1 LVAVE
6 DPKMTQYLPRI
17 ISFLFF
23 ALLAAILGFWASRL
37 LAPKVAVAPV
47 NVTAENTATSDA
59 TWARQFFGSAKEA
72 ATVSGPVA
80 DSQLQVIGLISG
92 RSAVALIAADG
103 KPAKPISVGQSI
115 VPGVILKAVYG
126 EKVIVTRQGKEV
138 ELPLPL
144 KQNIAVLTSG
154 ASKPNG
160 SSPTSVL
167 TGATSSAP
175 APSPAP
181 MMVAPSSVAPPP
193 SNIAPISA
201 PPISPVAPIT
211 SPTGQNS
218 STPAVVNPTQ
228 SNNPSVQDV
237 QQPIG
242 SGARGTPPS

>member
-23 ALLAAILGFWASRL
+23 ALLAAIVGFWASRL

-59 TWARQFFGSAKEA
+59 TWARQFFGSAKETA
-72 ATVSGPVA
+72 AASGPVA

-126 EKVIVTRQGKEV
+126 EKVIISRQGKEV

-144 KQNIAVLTSG
+144 KQNIAILTSG
-154 ASKPNG
+154 ASRPNG
-160 SSPTSVL
+160 SSSTSL
-167 TGATSSAP
+167 LSGATSSAP
-175 APSPAP
+175 TSSPP
-181 MMVAPSSVAPPP
+181 PIVVAPSSVAPPP
-193 SNIAPISA
+193 SNIAPVSA
-201 PPISPVAPIT
+201 QPSGPVTPIS
-211 SPTGQNS
+211 SPAGQNPS
-218 STPAVVNPTQ
+218 NPTVVNPTQ

-242 SGARGTPPS
+242 SSARGTPPS